1 MTKQIFVRQLILASA
16 GLVIVLLIFYCF
28 PIDIWLEDQLYNF
41 PLHHWWVE
49 KEARLPKLL
58 FYIGPKRLF
67 IGAAVF
73 LLLCLV
79 FARHTPWVRDNHR
92 GLSIVLLSMIL
103 VPSVINGLKSV
114 TNIPCPKDIQH
125 YGGTHPYVSLF
136 EHNQK
141 TAQPLTRVACYPAG
155 HASGGFSLLSLL
167 FLFRTRRAKALAA
180 SAALG
185 IGWITGIYKMLIGD
199 HFLSHTIVSM
209 VLAWIIVLI
218 IARLVHQQSAMTQAR
233 HEEGAVNEGIEA
245 NKETAVTD

>member
-1 MTKQIFVRQLILASA
+1 M
-16 GLVIVLLIFYCF
+16 
-28 PIDIWLEDQLYNF
+28 DIWLEDQLYNF
-41 PLHHWWVE
+41 PLHHWWLE

-67 IGAAVF
+67 IGAAVL

-79 FARHTPWVRDNHR
+79 FARHTPWIRDNHR

-103 VPSVINGLKSV
+103 VPAVINGLKSV

-136 EHNQK
+136 EHNQE
-141 TAQPLTRVACYPAG
+141 TTPTLTRVACYPAG
-155 HASGGFSLLSLL
+155 HASGGFSLLSLF
-167 FLFRTRRAKALAA
+167 FLFRTRRAKALAV
-180 SAALG
+180 STALG

-209 VLAWIIVLI
+209 VLAWIIVLV
-218 IARLVHQQSAMTQAR
+218 IASLVHQQSALTQNR
-233 HEEGAVNEGIEA
+233 REEREVNGENGA
-245 NKETAVTD
+245 NKEAVVTD